1 MSNFQDVYKIQPR
14 SVRGVDNIQVMKYFQ
29 RLSRL
34 IMSNFEF
41 TGLPDEM
48 SREIVRSVFIYSPLV
63 IVNTKTQ
70 GIYCLPCSTYGQNI
84 NYEPTDFVIA
94 NPTLKFTKGKIN
106 KDGVI
111 LSIDQFCGTYFT
123 CYDMIIDTAVS
134 LASIDA
140 SFQITV
146 MNSRASMVFRAKNRA
161 ERKSLEY
168 MYDKITA
175 GNPAVFMQKSA
186 TDSNDNSWSQFVN
199 VKNSYVGRE
208 LLESKRS
215 VINEFLTYAGINNA
229 NTDKRER
236 LNQDEVNANNGEVES
251 NAVFWRDNLNRCFEK
266 ANELF
271 GTNMHCELKQKGVNQ
286 SEFNKLMEP
295 AQ

>member
-1 MSNFQDVYKIQPR
+1 MSNMLDVYKMQPR
-14 SVRGVDNIQVMKYFQ
+14 SVRGVDNAQVMKYFH

-48 SREIVRSVFIYSPLV
+48 SLDIVRSVFIHAPLV

-70 GIYCLPCSTYGQNI
+70 GIYCLPCSAFGQNI

-94 NPTLKFTKGKIN
+94 NPALKFTKGKID

-123 CYDMIIDTAVS
+123 CYDVIIDTAVT

-140 SFQITV
+140 SFQISV

-175 GNPAVFMQKSA
+175 GNPAVFMQKGA
-186 TDSNDNSWSQFVN
+186 VDSDNSWSQFIN

-208 LLESKRS
+208 LLESKRT
-215 VINEFLTYAGINNA
+215 VINEFLTYAGIDNA

-236 LNQDEVNANNGEVES
+236 LNQDEVNANNGEVRS
-251 NAVFWRDNLNRCFEK
+251 NATFWRDNLNKCFDK

-271 GTNMHCELKQKGVNQ
+271 GTNMHCELTQKGVSQNELDQ
-286 SEFNKLMEP
+286 LVDP